1 MKSASDTPDDTTAD
15 GPVASS
21 APSEDASPAS
31 SPPASAPP
39 QSSRAAKT
47 KSTPPAPT
55 PAADVE
61 ASALTSAKAAS
72 DSTRGDDGGEAEA
85 LPENDEDG
93 DEGPEKAAAA
103 DADEPPLR
111 RKKHQ
116 RAEAPMAPLPPLRR
130 GLRTL
135 YWALWFVF
143 VPFALACLL
152 VWAATPSSGAILEG
166 GLSAIRGFVREQP
179 VPVGIAS
186 LTLFE
191 LAFWMARHR
200 LPLASHA
207 YTPLPDGVAESLRS
221 AFERAR
227 TLLDEAESIL
237 DANKSALTRELS
249 AKERTKLRES
259 LDELD
264 TTMRAQ
270 PFHERSFV
278 DALLRA
284 DGEVDVRLGRFRKS
298 EIREYVES
306 IFVAIAV
313 ALCLRAFIVEAF
325 KIPSGSMIPTLQ
337 VGDHIFVN
345 KFSYGPQIPF
355 TKTRFFSS
363 MPPERG
369 DVMVFAFPEHPEQ
382 DFIKRVIALPGDKL
396 EARGGHPILNGWEV
410 PSCFVGLYT
419 YSEGEPIPSKHEGDL
434 FVEFLGDEAY
444 LTLYDRYAGGAND
457 YQGPYDVKAG
467 EVYVMG
473 DNRNNSHDSRMWFG
487 GQGGGVP
494 FENIKGRA
502 LFVWLSVGEQGM
514 AWSRLGAPVMGRPRL
529 PPDMRALEAPL
540 DKCLRER
547 PALDKTNP
555 PPGKGK

>member
-1 MKSASDTPDDTTAD
+1 VKSESETNDETSGGASPSQDPSQGVAESTAPDDISAKPQSAAEPPSDDPTSTAD
-15 GPVASS
+15 EADASAEAS
-21 APSEDASPAS
+21 PKGDGAKVSPAS
-31 SPPASAPP
+31 A
-39 QSSRAAKT
+39 T
-47 KSTPPAPT
+47 
-55 PAADVE
+55 E
-61 ASALTSAKAAS
+61 AS
-72 DSTRGDDGGEAEA
+72 
-85 LPENDEDG
+85 ED
-93 DEGPEKAAAA
+93 
-103 DADEPPLR
+103 PPSLR
-111 RKKHQ
+111 RKKNK
-116 RAEAPMAPLPPLRR
+116 REDADKAPLPPMRR
-130 GLRTL
+130 GLRTI
-135 YWALWFVF
+135 YWAVWFVLAPF
-143 VPFALACLL
+143 VLACLF
-152 VWAATPSSGAILEG
+152 VWAATPPSGELLEG
-166 GLSAIRGFVREQP
+166 GLSFLRSFVREQP

-186 LTLFE
+186 LTFFE

-207 YTPLPDGVAESLRS
+207 YTPLPEGVAENLRS

-237 DANKSALTRELS
+237 EANKSTLS
-249 AKERTKLRES
+249 RDVSNKERQKLREA

-264 TTMRAQ
+264 GTMRAS

-284 DGEVDVRLGRFRKS
+284 DGEVEVRLGRFRKS

-345 KFSYGPQIPF
+345 KFSYGPAIPY
-355 TKTRFFSS
+355 TKTRLFSS

-419 YSEGEPIPSKHEGDL
+419 YTEGEPIPSKHEGDL

-444 LTLYDRYAGGAND
+444 LTLYDRYSGGVND
-457 YQGPYDVKAG
+457 YQGPYFVKPG

-514 AWSRLGAPVMGRPRL
+514 AWSRLGAPVMGKPRL
-529 PPDMRALEAPL
+529 PPDMVQSLQPSLE
-540 DKCLRER
+540 KCFRER
-547 PALDKTNP
+547 PSFDKTNP
-555 PPGKGK
+555 PAGTGK